1 MPKTIDET
9 KLETIGQWTILRLP
23 QEASKILPSR
33 GMNMVSGTINGQPFQ
48 AAAEPDGSGGHW
60 LGWKEKI
67 PQLAG
72 LMEGEPVRLEIE
84 STIEWPEPEVP
95 NDILAG
101 LATVPTAEKLW
112 QDLTPNA
119 HWEWLRWIRS
129 TNNTETRKR
138 RIEVACSKLESGMR
152 RPCCFNRN
160 MCTVSEISKNGVLL
174 DK

>member
-1 MPKTIDET
+1 MSKPIYET
-9 KLETIGQWTILRLP
+9 KIESIGQWTILRLP
-23 QEASKILPSR
+23 KEASQLLPSR
-33 GMNMVSGTINGQPFQ
+33 GMNMVCGTINGQPFQ
-48 AAAEPDGSGGHW
+48 AAAEPDGLGGHW
-60 LGWKEKI
+60 LGWKGKI

-72 LMEGEPVRLEIE
+72 ITVSESVKLVIEP
-84 STIEWPEPEVP
+84 TTEWPEPEVP
-95 NDILAG
+95 TDILAG
-101 LATVPTAEKLW
+101 LTTVPPAEKLW

-129 TNNTETRKR
+129 TNNAETRKR

-160 MCTVSEISKNGVLL
+160 LCTVSEISKNGVLL

>member
-1 MPKTIDET
+1 MPKTMDET
-9 KLETIGQWTILRLP
+9 KLETIGHWTILRLP
-23 QEASKILPSR
+23 QEASKTLPSR

-48 AAAEPDGSGGHW
+48 AAAEPDGLGGHW

-67 PQLAG
+67 PQLADIT
-72 LMEGEPVRLEIE
+72 EGDSVKLEIE
-84 STIEWPEPEVP
+84 PAIEWPEPEVP
-95 NDILAG
+95 TDILAG
-101 LATVPTAEKLW
+101 LATVPPAEELW
-112 QDLTPNA
+112 QKLTPNA

-129 TNNTETRKR
+129 TNNAETRKK

-160 MCTVSEISKNGVLL
+160 LCTVSEISKNGVLM

>member
-1 MPKTIDET
+1 MPKTMDET
-9 KLETIGQWTILRLP
+9 KLETIGHWTILRLP
-23 QEASKILPSR
+23 QEASKTLPSR
-33 GMNMVSGTINGQPFQ
+33 GMNMVCGTINGQPFQ
-48 AAAEPDGSGGHW
+48 AAAEPDGLGGHW

-72 LMEGEPVRLEIE
+72 ITEGDSVKLEIE
-84 STIEWPEPEVP
+84 PAIEWPEPEVP
-95 NDILAG
+95 IDILAG
-101 LATVPTAEKLW
+101 LATVPPAEKLW
-112 QDLTPNA
+112 QKLTPNA

-129 TNNTETRKR
+129 TNNAETRKK
-138 RIEVACSKLESGMR
+138 RIEVACSKLESGMH